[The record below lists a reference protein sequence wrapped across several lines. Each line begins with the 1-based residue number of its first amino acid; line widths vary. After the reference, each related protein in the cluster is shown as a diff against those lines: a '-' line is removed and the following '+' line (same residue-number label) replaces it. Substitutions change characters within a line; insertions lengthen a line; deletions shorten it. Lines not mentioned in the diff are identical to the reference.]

1 MADRYLFLDTE
12 TTGLSVTGGDRVC
25 EIAVV
30 EADAKGRAL
39 RAFHTYL
46 NPECRMNYTAQSIH
60 GLSTSFLLGAPR
72 FAEIQRDFLAF
83 IKGATIVAHN
93 ATFDVNF
100 LEGELARAGGPSFIG
115 SVRKVECSLRRAR
128 SLLPVGKRSLD
139 ALCERFEIGTT
150 DRTVH
155 GALIDSVLL
164 GHVWASL
171 TALEKGGVMPLP
183 VQANLTPDIRAAL
196 RNPRAPQLVWEG
208 PIEA

>member
-1 MADRYLFLDTE
+1 MAERFLFLDTE

-30 EADAKGRAL
+30 EADEKGRAI

-46 NPECRMNYTAQSIH
+46 NPECRMNHVAQSIH

-72 FAEIQRDFLAF
+72 FAEIQEEFLAF
-83 IKGATIVAHN
+83 VKGATIVAHN
-93 ATFDVNF
+93 ATFDQHF
-100 LEGELARAGGPSFIG
+100 IEGELARAGGPSFFG
-115 SVRKVECSLRRAR
+115 SVKKIECSWRRAR
-128 SLLPVGKRSLD
+128 SLLPVGKRSLE
-139 ALCERFEIGTT
+139 ALCERFEIGTI
-150 DRTVH
+150 DRSLH

-183 VQANLTPDIRAAL
+183 VQANLTPEIRLAL
-196 RNPRAPQLVWEG
+196 RQPRTPKLVWEG

>member
-1 MADRYLFLDTE
+1 MAERFLFLDTE

-30 EADAKGRAL
+30 EADEKGRAI

-46 NPECRMNYTAQSIH
+46 NPECRMNHVAQSIH

-72 FAEIQRDFLAF
+72 FAEIQDEFLAF
-83 IKGATIVAHN
+83 VKGATIVAHN
-93 ATFDVNF
+93 ATFDQH
-100 LEGELARAGGPSFIG
+100 FIG
-115 SVRKVECSLRRAR
+115 SVKKIECSWRRAR
-128 SLLPVGKRSLD
+128 SLLPVGKRSLE
-139 ALCERFEIGTT
+139 ALCERFEIGTV
-150 DRTVH
+150 DRSLH

-183 VQANLTPDIRAAL
+183 VQANLTPEIRLAL
-196 RNPRAPQLVWEG
+196 RQPRTPKLVWEG

>member
-30 EADAKGRAL
+30 EADAKGKAL

-60 GLSTSFLLGAPR
+60 GLSTAFLSGAPR
-72 FAEIQRDFLAF
+72 FSEIQRDFLAF

-93 ATFDVNF
+93 ATFDVHF
-100 LEGELARAGGPSFIG
+100 LEGELARAGGPSFMG

-196 RNPRAPQLVWEG
+196 RNPRTPQLVWEG